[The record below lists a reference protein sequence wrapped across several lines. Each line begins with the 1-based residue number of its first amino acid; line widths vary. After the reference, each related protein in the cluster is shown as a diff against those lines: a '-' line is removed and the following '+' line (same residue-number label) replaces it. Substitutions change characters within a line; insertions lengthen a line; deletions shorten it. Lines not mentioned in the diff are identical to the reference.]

1 MLIKNVRRLFV
12 LSVSLSIILV
22 FNLTGGLHAQDGFGG
37 FSYDNYAATAQNIYL
52 NFDKMAT
59 TANPLTSGM
68 QLSRPGSAAGEWRVD
83 ALTGRR
89 QVKMNY
95 AFGHGDW
102 MFGTGGT
109 HALLDVNTYTG
120 PKHLNQYSV
129 KSSWDPEGQVAEGS
143 QGFGNPSGSG
153 TGFNSTNTPWLT
165 KAGATKQ
172 DDALFSY
179 MDARSDQ
186 WSLDY
191 KATSNNQLNPFRR
204 AAAALG
210 MSYNPTQIDDFP
222 TGATG
227 ANPNKYSNN
236 YVVTMWIDEKAFFRP
251 NAFQS
256 VEQTDAAS
264 APFVQEV
271 FGEDGWEPDPTWQQ
285 DWEADLI
292 GGQFK
297 GDGSQYDSY
306 SDFYKDWWENNDPQ
320 GNFPWTGIGFTYDW
334 YYQNADNEEWD
345 AYWSDFGPDGH
356 FLGEGLAEYVMLQGL
371 GGQQDG
377 SGYFEIIDVQTT
389 YNYLGGT
396 NGNGFAV
403 PEPGSLAVLGL
414 TALLGLGLRR
424 RRVA

>member
-1 MLIKNVRRLFV
+1 MSIRNVRRAFFFT
-12 LSVSLSIILV
+12 VSLSIASLV
-22 FNLTGGLHAQDGFGG
+22 IQVSGLHAQEGFGG
-37 FSYDNYAATAQNIYL
+37 FTYDNYSATAKNIYL
-52 NFDKMAT
+52 NFNQMAT

-83 ALTGRR
+83 TVTGRR

-95 AFGHGDW
+95 SFGHGDLQ
-102 MFGTGGT
+102 FGVGGS
-109 HALLDVNTYTG
+109 HELLDSTSYSG
-120 PKHLNQYSV
+120 NQNLYSV
-129 KSSWDPEGQVAEGS
+129 KSNWVADGVVMEGS

-172 DDALFSY
+172 DDALFKY
-179 MDARSDQ
+179 MDARRDQ

-191 KATSNNQLNPFRR
+191 GATSDNQLNPFRR

-210 MSYNPTQIDDFP
+210 MSYNPNQIDDFP
-222 TGATG
+222 SGATG
-227 ANPNKYSNN
+227 DNPNKYSNN

-264 APFVQEV
+264 APFVPDGQA
-271 FGEDGWEPDPTWQQ
+271 GEAGWEPDPTWQQ

-297 GDGSQYDSY
+297 EDGSQYDSY
-306 SDFYKDWWENNDPQ
+306 SDFYKDWWGDNDPK

-345 AYWSDFGPDGH
+345 AYWSEVGPDGH

-396 NGNGFAV
+396 NGNG
-403 PEPGSLAVLGL
+403 
-414 TALLGLGLRR
+414 
-424 RRVA
+424 